1 MLEAVPVAAVVQ
13 RQSKYVFA
21 PLLRRLTEAVRVIF
35 APFRHCTGGG
45 GGSGAGGGDAGGRR
59 HGARRRA
66 WRRLMA
72 GDTPLTTPRV
82 GTICRFG

>member
-1 MLEAVPVAAVVQ
+1 MLEAVPAAAVVQ

-45 GGSGAGGGDAGGRR
+45 GGSGLVVMTLEGGGREPGG
-59 HGARRRA
+59 
-66 WRRLMA
+66 
-72 GDTPLTTPRV
+72 
-82 GTICRFG
+82 GTRGG